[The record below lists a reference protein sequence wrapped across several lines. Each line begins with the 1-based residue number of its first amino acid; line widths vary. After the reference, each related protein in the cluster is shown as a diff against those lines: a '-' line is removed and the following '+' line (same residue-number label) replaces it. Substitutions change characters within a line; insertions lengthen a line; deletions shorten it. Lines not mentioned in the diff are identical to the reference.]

1 MLLPSLLT
9 VLALTG
15 SEGAV
20 SGPALLA
27 QSSSRNVLYGRDVR
41 PILSDRCFQCHGTEP
56 GQRQAG
62 LRLDQQASA
71 TAERDGTAA
80 IVPGDSASSELWL
93 RISSDDPE
101 FVMPPPDSNRRPLS
115 DEERD
120 ILRVWIDGGADYE
133 EHWSFTVPERPPVPD
148 AAPHPVDAYVRAA
161 LAVQGLEAS
170 PGLEPELALRR
181 LFLDLTGL
189 PPTPEELDAYLAELA
204 SGDPDAIWLRWVN
217 RLFTEEPYRSRY
229 AERMASPWLDQAR
242 YADTN
247 GIHMDAGRQMWLWR
261 DWVLAAYRDNKPF
274 DEFVLEQIAGDQLPN
289 ATVEQRVASGFNRN
303 HVITDEGGAISAEY
317 LVEYAVDRADTTA
330 QVFLG
335 LTMGCARCH
344 DHKFDPI
351 TQEDYYRLF
360 DFFYSNDEPGLY
372 TQQPNPR
379 RAFEPALEV
388 PTDEQRALQA
398 ALNTEREALDG
409 ALAAPSSEELAALDA
424 FLAELPGRFGL
435 RHAQAE
441 LVSAEAESD
450 ALLTLQDDGSALA
463 SGANPPKDSFELV
476 LRTEATN
483 LRIVQLDV
491 LGHESLPEGRP
502 GRAPN
507 GNAVLS
513 GLEVEVVSLRDPE
526 QRRTLD
532 FDWLWASHEQPNG
545 PFNLEGVL
553 DDDPKSGWAIEGHGP
568 GGDRVALFGAGEAFG
583 YEGGSEVRVRLAFQ
597 SVYTQHTFGRVRV
610 GLAGLDESALDELPI
625 KQGRWY
631 HAGPFDVT
639 AAEAYGARFGP
650 EDDAQ
655 IDRSLAFPAGEA
667 ERGWTF
673 QESYR
678 DETLVS
684 LTAGVNVHYLGKELW
699 SPTERELEVA
709 IGSDDGFALY
719 LNGDEVAAREVPR
732 GVAPDQDRVTLP
744 LRRGR
749 NVFVF
754 KVVNTGGA
762 AGFWFKALPGIE
774 RLGADVLAAFADG
787 AALRDG
793 GAALRESVTH
803 AWRLTRSP
811 AYAAGLA
818 RLASIDEE
826 LAVIQAAIPR
836 TMVMRD
842 REMPRQ
848 TYVLERGEY
857 DKPNEERPVSG
868 DIPGV
873 FGGLGEDGQGSR
885 LELARWM
892 TSPDNPL
899 VARVAVNRL
908 WQLVFGRGLVPTSGD
923 FGYQGAWPSHPELLD
938 WLAVDFVESGWDV
951 QQLLRTLVTSE
962 TYRQTAHATEAH
974 LAADPDNVWLARFP
988 RRRLDAERMR
998 DQALYISGLLVEEF
1012 GGESVKPYQPD
1023 GLWREVAMLQSNTRT
1038 FERGMGTD
1046 LWRRSVYTYWK
1057 RACPPPSMLMF
1068 DAPTRE
1074 SCVVER
1080 PTTNTPLQA
1089 LVLWND
1095 EQFLEAARVLA
1106 ERTLREGTDDAER
1119 LTRMFRRCTGRS
1131 PSANESAALVE
1142 TLEALRARYA
1152 DGGDDAAA
1160 LASVGESM
1168 TAEDLDASEVAAWTL
1183 VANALFNLHATI
1195 TTG

>member
-1 MLLPSLLT
+1 MLPLSLLSVF
-9 VLALTG
+9 VLAG
-15 SEGAV
+15 SEAAT
-20 SGPALLA
+20 SGPSPAVQA
-27 QSSSRNVLYGRDVR
+27 SATDVRYGRDVR
-41 PILSDRCFQCHGTEP
+41 PILSDRCFLCHGTEP
-56 GQRQAG
+56 GQRQAD
-62 LRLDQQASA
+62 LRLDLEELA
-71 TAERDGTAA
+71 TAERDGGAA
-80 IVPGDSASSELWL
+80 IVPGDSAASELWR
-93 RISSDDPE
+93 RISSDDPD
-101 FVMPPPDSNRRPLS
+101 FMMPPPGSNRRALTA
-115 DEERD
+115 EQKETLRD
-120 ILRVWIDGGADYE
+120 WIDEGAKYQD
-133 EHWSFTVPERPPVPD
+133 HWAFTPPERPPVPD
-148 AAPHPVDAYVRAA
+148 AAPHPIDAYVLEA
-161 LAVQGLEAS
+161 LAKQGLEAS
-170 PGLEPELALRR
+170 PALEPELALRR

-189 PPTPEELDAYLAELA
+189 PPTPDELDAYLDELA
-204 SGDPDAIWLRWVN
+204 GGDADAVWASWVD

-274 DEFVLEQIAGDQLPN
+274 DEFVLEQIAGDQLPE
-289 ATVEQRVASGFNRN
+289 ATVAQRVASGFNRN

-388 PTDEQRALQA
+388 PTDEQRAMQA
-398 ALNTEREALDG
+398 SLRTEREELD
-409 ALAAPSSEELAALDA
+409 ASLASPSSEELAALDA
-424 FLAELPGRFGL
+424 FLAELPERFGL
-435 RHAQAE
+435 HHAQAE

-450 ALLTLQDDGSALA
+450 AVLTLLEDGSALA
-463 SGANPPKDSFELV
+463 SGANPATDAFELV
-476 LRTEATN
+476 LRTEATD
-483 LRIVQLDV
+483 LRVLQLDV

-513 GLEVEVVSLRDPE
+513 GLEVEVLSVQDPE
-526 QRRTLD
+526 QRRTLG
-532 FDWLWASHEQPNG
+532 FDWLWASHEQANG
-545 PFNLEGVL
+545 PFNLEGIL
-553 DDDPKSGWAIEGHGP
+553 DADPKSGWAIEGHGP
-568 GGDRVALFGAGEAFG
+568 VGDRVALFGTHEAFG
-583 YEGGSEVRVRLAFQ
+583 YEGGTEVRIRLAFE
-597 SVYTQHTFGRVRV
+597 SVYTQHTFGRVRI
-610 GLAGLDESALDELPI
+610 GLAGLAETALDELPL
-625 KQGRWY
+625 KQGRW
-631 HAGPFDVT
+631 HHVGPFEVS
-639 AAEAYGARFGP
+639 AAEAYGASFGP
-650 EDDAQ
+650 EEVAELDPSRTFQD
-655 IDRSLAFPAGEA
+655 GES
-667 ERGWTF
+667 ERRWTF
-673 QESYR
+673 QETYR
-678 DETLVS
+678 DETLVN
-684 LTAGVNVHYLGKELW
+684 LTGGTNVHYVAKEFW

-719 LNGDEVAAREVPR
+719 VNGTEVAAREVPR
-732 GVAPDQDRVTLP
+732 GVAPDQDRATLP
-744 LRRGR
+744 LRSGR
-749 NVFVF
+749 NLLVF
-754 KVVNTGGA
+754 KIVNTGGA
-762 AGFWFKALPGIE
+762 AGFWFKALPGTE

-787 AALRDG
+787 DALRDG
-793 GAALRESVTH
+793 GASLRESVTH

-811 AYAAGLA
+811 EYSAGLA

-826 LAVIQAAIPR
+826 LAAIQAAIPR

-842 REMPRQ
+842 RAEPRQ

-857 DKPNEERPVSG
+857 DKPNEERPVNG

-873 FGGLGEDGQGSR
+873 FGGLGGQGEGSR

-908 WQLVFGRGLVPTSGD
+908 WQLVFGRGLVPTSGN
-923 FGYQGAWPSHPELLD
+923 FGYQGAWPSHPALLD
-938 WLAVDFVESGWDV
+938 WLAVEFVESGWDV
-951 QQLLRTLVTSE
+951 QHVLRTVVTSD
-962 TYRQTAHATEAH
+962 TYRQSAHATEAH

-988 RRRLDAERMR
+988 RRRLDAERLR
-998 DQALYISGLLVEEF
+998 DQALYVSGLLVEEF

-1057 RACPPPSMLMF
+1057 RACPPPSMLTF

-1080 PTTNTPLQA
+1080 PMTNTPLQA

-1119 LTRMFRRCTGRS
+1119 LTLMFRRCTGRA
-1131 PSANESAALVE
+1131 PSAAESTALAETLAALR
-1142 TLEALRARYA
+1142 TRYA

-1168 TAEDLDASEVAAWTL
+1168 AADDLDPSEVAAWTL
-1183 VANALFNLHATI
+1183 VANALLNLHATI